1 MLVSCWSAK
10 GGAGTT
16 VVAAALALT
25 AARDRADGSLLV
37 DLAGDA
43 PAVLGV
49 PEPDGP
55 GIADWLAAGPAV
67 PADALAR
74 LQVEVAPGLSLV
86 PWGHRPPGGDAA
98 DRAEVLAA
106 LLGSSPRTVV
116 ADCGRIG
123 PDTDPVASVRRTL
136 AAAGTHSLLVT
147 RGCYL
152 ALRHAVAAPLR
163 PSAVVLIDEPG
174 RSLGRLDVEEV
185 LGVPVVAQVAW
196 DAGVARAVD
205 AGLLVDRLPR
215 ALARALRHAA

>member
-25 AARDRADGSLLV
+25 AALDDDAGSLLV

-55 GIADWLAAGPAV
+55 GAADWLAAGPEV
-67 PADALAR
+67 PVDALAR
-74 LQVEVAPGLSLV
+74 LEVEVGGDVSLI
-86 PWGHRPPGGDAA
+86 PWGRRPPGADAE

-106 LLGSSPRTVV
+106 LLAGSPRSVV
-116 ADCGRIG
+116 VDCGRIG
-123 PDTDPVASVRRTL
+123 HETDPVASVRRTL

-152 ALRHAVAAPLR
+152 ALRHAVQAPLR
-163 PSAVVLIDEPG
+163 PSAVVLVDEPG
-174 RSLGRLDVEEV
+174 RSLGRLDVEAV
-185 LGVPVVAQVAW
+185 VGAPVVARVPW

-215 ALARALRHAA
+215 GLARALRHAA